1 MPREIG
7 RFYLILLSLVD
18 PEKVKLLR
26 RERLTTLAPLL
37 MVFFAVQFN
46 RLALASNDTTQLD
59 AWQADFREVWSSD
72 PCNVQRQSWD
82 DYWGWVQKFYFG
94 TGPWKGW
101 VAYSA
106 DIVSNVK
113 SAATKTTLSKELTT
127 LGRRVAGEWAKD
139 NYCRKIRT
147 TTGIVNFNEAG
158 KPAIE
163 GWADALKKATSLD
176 SGDGNSIQQTL
187 DQIQSQV
194 DQVLGSPR

>member
-1 MPREIG
+1 VAREIV
-7 RFYLILLSLVD
+7 RLVVILLLLVD
-18 PEKVKLLR
+18 PEKLKLSR
-26 RERLTTLAPLL
+26 RERLITLAPLVV
-37 MVFFAVQFN
+37 VFFAVQFT
-46 RLALASNDTTQLD
+46 RVALASNDTTQLD
-59 AWQADFREVWSSD
+59 AWQADFRQVWSSD

-94 TGPWKGW
+94 NGPWKGW
-101 VAYSA
+101 FAYSA
-106 DIVSNVK
+106 DIASNVK

-158 KPAIE
+158 KPAIA
-163 GWADALKKATSLD
+163 GWADALVKATSLD

>member
-1 MPREIG
+1 MAREIA
-7 RFYLILLSLVD
+7 RLAVILLLLVD
-18 PEKVKLLR
+18 PEKLKLSR
-26 RERLTTLAPLL
+26 RERLITLAPLL
-37 MVFFAVQFN
+37 VVFFAVQFT
-46 RLALASNDTTQLD
+46 RVALASNDTTQLD
-59 AWQADFREVWSSD
+59 AWQADFRQVWSSD

-94 TGPWKGW
+94 NGPWKGW
-101 VAYSA
+101 FAYSA
-106 DIVSNVK
+106 DIASNVK

-163 GWADALKKATSLD
+163 GWADALIKATSLD
-176 SGDGNSIQQTL
+176 SGDGNSIQQAL

-194 DQVLGSPR
+194 NQVLGSPR

>member
-1 MPREIG
+1 VAREKSNSSSFFC
-7 RFYLILLSLVD
+7 RWSD
-18 PEKVKLLR
+18 PEKLKLSM
-26 RERLTTLAPLL
+26 RERLIRLAPLL
-37 MVFFAVQFN
+37 MVVFAVQFT
-46 RLALASNDTTQLD
+46 RLALASSDTIQLD

-72 PCNVQRQSWD
+72 PCTVQRQSWD
-82 DYWGWVQKFYFG
+82 DYWGWVQKYYFG
-94 TGPWKGW
+94 NGPWKGW
-101 VAYSA
+101 FTYSA

-113 SAATKTTLSKELTT
+113 SVATKTSLSKELTT

-163 GWADALKKATSLD
+163 SWADALIKATSLD
-176 SGDGNSIQQTL
+176 SGDGNSIQQAL

-194 DQVLGSPR
+194 NQVLGSPR

>member
-1 MPREIG
+1 VAREIV
-7 RFYLILLSLVD
+7 RLVVILLSLVD
-18 PEKVKLLR
+18 PEKLKLSM
-26 RERLTTLAPLL
+26 RERLIALAPLL
-37 MVFFAVQFN
+37 VVFFAVQFT

-72 PCNVQRQSWD
+72 PCTVQRQSWD
-82 DYWGWVQKFYFG
+82 DYWGWVQKYYFG
-94 TGPWKGW
+94 NGPWKGW
-101 VAYSA
+101 FTYSA

-113 SAATKTTLSKELTT
+113 SVATKTSLSKELTT

-163 GWADALKKATSLD
+163 SWADALIKATSLD
-176 SGDGNSIQQTL
+176 SGDGNSIQQAL

-194 DQVLGSPR
+194 NQVLGSPR